1 MSNRDRN
8 RKRAAHN
15 STAAKKAMRKRKKTE
30 EIRRQ
35 KRIATERV
43 DDAVD
48 TDDGESIGERLHDI
62 ADGVKHKVK
71 RIYTR
76 GAKVLIAVCVTV
88 TVIIVLSIA
97 FALYSIGA
105 DEYAERQNT
114 ESSLISAEE
123 AVANAADDNVR
134 LVGIGRAGYRYLSDS
149 GKFDGML
156 VLDAEHHVTASDV
169 FSQYTPADNA
179 SVIYRLRS
187 EVEAR
192 MPGDEETDESST
204 NGNTD
209 DTDIN
214 TNSNTDA
221 SDAET
226 NGNEDEQE
234 ITSAAEAKSAI
245 DAARNKVE
253 ESDSDSD

>member
-1 MSNRDRN
+1 MSNRDRS

-35 KRIATERV
+35 KRIATERADEAV
-43 DDAVD
+43 GADDSD
-48 TDDGESIGERLHDI
+48 SLGERLHDI

-71 RIYTR
+71 RVYTR
-76 GAKVLIAVCVTV
+76 GAKVFIAVCVTI

-105 DEYAERQNT
+105 DEYAERQST

-123 AVANAADDNVR
+123 AVSNAADDNVR

-149 GKFDGML
+149 GKFDDML
-156 VLDAEHHVTASDV
+156 VLDEEHHVTASDV
-169 FSQYTPADNA
+169 FSQYTTAENA
-179 SVIYRLRS
+179 SVIYRLRN
-187 EVEAR
+187 EIEAR
-192 MPGDEETDESST
+192 MPEDEESDESST
-204 NGNTD
+204 SGNAENANANANTS
-209 DTDIN
+209 DT
-214 TNSNTDA
+214 
-221 SDAET
+221 ET
-226 NGNEDEQE
+226 NDNEVEQE

-245 DAARNKVE
+245 DAARNKAE
-253 ESDSDSD
+253 ESNEDSD

>member
-1 MSNRDRN
+1 
-8 RKRAAHN
+8 
-15 STAAKKAMRKRKKTE
+15 MRKRKKTE

-43 DDAVD
+43 DEAVGA
-48 TDDGESIGERLHDI
+48 DDGDSIGERLHDI

-71 RIYTR
+71 RVYTR
-76 GAKVLIAVCVTV
+76 GAKVLIAVCVTI

-123 AVANAADDNVR
+123 AVSNAADDKVR

-149 GKFDGML
+149 GKFDDVL
-156 VLDAEHHVTASDV
+156 VLDEEHNVTASDV
-169 FSQYTPADNA
+169 FSQYTPAENA
-179 SVIYRLRS
+179 SVIYRLRN

-192 MPGDEETDESST
+192 MPEDEEPDKSST
-204 NGNTD
+204 SGNVENA
-209 DTDIN
+209 N
-214 TNSNTDA
+214 TNANT
-221 SDAET
+221 SDTEA
-226 NGNEDEQE
+226 NDNEGEQE

-245 DAARNKVE
+245 DAARNKAE
-253 ESDSDSD
+253 ESNEGSD

>member
-1 MSNRDRN
+1 MSNRDRS

-35 KRIATERV
+35 KRIATERT
-43 DDAVD
+43 DEAVGA
-48 TDDGESIGERLHDI
+48 DDGDSIGERLHDI

-71 RIYTR
+71 RVYTR
-76 GAKVLIAVCVTV
+76 GAKVLIAVCVTI

-123 AVANAADDNVR
+123 AVSNAADNNVR

-149 GKFDGML
+149 GKFDDVL
-156 VLDAEHHVTASDV
+156 VLDEEHHVTASDV
-169 FSQYTPADNA
+169 FSQYTPAENA
-179 SVIYRLRS
+179 SVIYRLRN
-187 EVEAR
+187 EIEAR
-192 MPGDEETDESST
+192 MPEDEESDESST
-204 NGNTD
+204 SGNAENANANANTS
-209 DTDIN
+209 DT
-214 TNSNTDA
+214 
-221 SDAET
+221 ET
-226 NGNEDEQE
+226 NGNEGEQE

-245 DAARNKVE
+245 DAARNKAE
-253 ESDSDSD
+253 ESNEGTD